1 MIFYNIYDDRAWR
14 PFINLNIGQTS
25 LDKVKQ
31 KIWTGVFEPF
41 YPLCTF
47 GPPLSPNLVN
57 KMREALIK
65 EVRVGVTI
73 SRSSNNMQTKFKK
86 KVFII

>member
-1 MIFYNIYDDRAWR
+1 LGNFS
-14 PFINLNIGQTS
+14 T
-25 LDKVKQ
+25 DKEKQ
-31 KIWTGVFEPF
+31 KIWNGLFEPF
-41 YPLCTF
+41 YPLCNF
-47 GPPLSPNLVN
+47 GPPLTPNLIN

-86 KVFII
+86 KVIFSLRML